1 MVLLA
6 DSQPATT
13 CREVTGVGVA
23 RSGVSAIRAI
33 YREHRSDGGSPLLRR
48 SRYHLPT
55 CARLQSPEHLPHTK
69 HPTLPAKHYRMA
81 HPHGVASTEYAPT
94 EPPRHTARGSVPAA
108 QSPRRSPRGS
118 VPAAQSRSTVLRTPR
133 AHTPR
138 SRSPHGALPTGHTPR
153 GALPSARPPGALPYA
168 ALPSE
173 LTRAVPARPPNN
185 AHVSRETKPCQRYEP
200 VFITYGR
207 HVQRSR
213 SVKMPGPGIVD
224 PHRFSERLAGLRRD
238 TFPEDVP
245 PGAITHP
252 TRSGQL
258 RLLIV
263 TALSPGHRSHDR
275 DRQIVLNRTP
285 AHGCPHRE
293 GGVRRLNPIPEPLE
307 REQRIDRSLRES
319 TVHPPT
325 DSLLPA
331 SSRPGLHAMASA
343 THPDS
348 AARRTPPAGERR

>member
-1 MVLLA
+1 MQRG
-6 DSQPATT
+6 DR
-13 CREVTGVGVA
+13 CRSSPQWCVGYPGYLP
-23 RSGVSAIRAI
+23 RTPKRW
-33 YREHRSDGGSPLLRR
+33 GGSPLLRR

-55 CARLQSPEHLPHTK
+55 CARLQSPGHLPHTK
-69 HPTLPAKHYRMA
+69 HPTLPAKHCRMA
-81 HPHGVASTEYAPT
+81 HPHGVASTEHAPT
-94 EPPRHTARGSVPAA
+94 AHAPTAHRPRHSPRGTVPAA
-108 QSPRRSPRGS
+108 QSPQHSPRGTI
-118 VPAAQSRSTVLRTPR
+118 PRTPR

-138 SRSPHGALPTGHTPR
+138 THSPTGHSPHAT
-153 GALPSARPPGALPYA
+153 
-168 ALPSE
+168 LPSE

-207 HVQRSR
+207 RVQRSR
-213 SVKMPGPGIVD
+213 SVKMPGPPGSSIGIAS
-224 PHRFSERLAGLRRD
+224 PNGRRAYIA
-238 TFPEDVP
+238 TRSPEDVP

-263 TALSPGHRSHDR
+263 TALSPSHRSHDR
-275 DRQIVLNRTP
+275 DRQIVLSRTP
-285 AHGCPHRE
+285 THGCPPRE
-293 GGVRRLNPIPEPLE
+293 GGVRPLNPIPEPLE
-307 REQRIDRSLRES
+307 REQRIDKSLRES

-325 DSLLPA
+325 NSLLPA

-348 AARRTPPAGERR
+348 AARRASPAGQRR